1 MSVVKDAVSAT
12 PTEVLGAVLFTDL
25 VGFTDYTD
33 GLGDAAAVL
42 VLELQ
47 RALVEDVLATCDRA
61 RVVKELGDGLM
72 IWFATAGEG
81 IRSACRLM
89 WRLEA
94 ARRERDFPL
103 AVRMGLHHGEA
114 VARGDDLVGGTVNI
128 ASRVCDL
135 AGPGELLV
143 SDAVLT
149 ACDAADRPTGMEALG
164 PAWVKGVRD
173 PVWLHRLDVG
183 HLSELSN

>member
-1 MSVVKDAVSAT
+1 MSVAADAAGIT
-12 PTEVLGAVLFTDL
+12 LAEVVGAVLFTDL

-42 VLELQ
+42 VLEAQ
-47 RALVEDVLATCDRA
+47 RGVVEDVLSTCDRA

-72 IWFATAGEG
+72 IWFATAREG
-81 IRSACRLM
+81 IRAACELM
-89 WRLEA
+89 WRLEL

-143 SDAVLT
+143 SDAVLA
-149 ACDAADRPTGMEALG
+149 ACDAADRPTGMEPIG

-183 HLSELSN
+183 RAAELPS